1 MTTRWVALLRGIAP
15 MHENQKSADLRGACE
30 AAGFTRV
37 ASIQSSGNLV
47 LDADTDD
54 RDEVTRRLE
63 RTWIDRLGFTSR
75 TIVRTPE
82 ELQALVD
89 LQPYAGQEHGPA
101 AYQLVTFFDR
111 PITLDFAVPH
121 EVESLGLR
129 VVHATATELFTV
141 NDTSVGKGTP
151 SAMGWLQKTFGKD
164 LTSRTFPTLSRIL
177 KKC

>member
-15 MHENQKSADLRGACE
+15 MNENQNSADLRGACE

-47 LDADTDD
+47 FDAETDD
-54 RDEVTRRLE
+54 RDDVTRRLE
-63 RTWIDRLGFTSR
+63 SAWTERLGFTSR

-82 ELQALVD
+82 ELQTLVD
-89 LQPYAGQEHGPA
+89 LQPYGDQDHGRPS
-101 AYQLVTFFDR
+101 YQLVTFFDE
-111 PITLDFAVPH
+111 PFKIDFAVPY
-121 EVESLGLR
+121 EVEGLGLR
-129 VVHATATELFTV
+129 VAHATTHELFTV
-141 NDTSVGKGTP
+141 NDASVGKGTP
-151 SAMGWLQKTFGKD
+151 AVMAWLQKTFGKD

>member
-37 ASIQSSGNLV
+37 ASVQSSGNLV
-47 LDADTDD
+47 FDAETDAP
-54 RDEVTRRLE
+54 DEVTQRLE
-63 RTWIDRLGFTSR
+63 QAWTERLGFTSK

-82 ELQALVD
+82 QLRALVD
-89 LQPYAGQEHGPA
+89 LQPYGDEEHGPSS
-101 AYQLVTFFDR
+101 YQLVTFFDE
-111 PITLDFAVPH
+111 PITLDFDVPH
-121 EVESLGLR
+121 EIESLGMR
-129 VVHATATELFTV
+129 VVHATTRELFTT
-141 NDTSVGKGTP
+141 NDTTVGKGTP
-151 SAMGWLQKTFGKD
+151 NVMGWLQKTYGKG